1 MVERWHLDLAATAL
15 AVGLVIAGGDRWAG
29 VAVRRFTIAAAGLT
43 GAVLGAWGNQRAWP
57 WLAAAAV
64 LALWP
69 DNEDRPHPLG
79 PWTVTLAVVSLAGVW
94 SAVPDTEPPLA
105 AGCVMVGLGL
115 NRWVSRRPVGPAG
128 TAALVVSVLGSVW
141 VGSAGWG
148 AAMASACAVG
158 MVLCAPV
165 AAGFTARGIRPTGRG
180 GLIGAHLVVA
190 LVVPRAVMGLDARAA
205 AAIAASVMVALVVVA
220 GAVVVHDRRVDGRT
234 GSVA

>member
-15 AVGLVIAGGDRWAG
+15 VVGLVIAGADRWAG

-43 GAVLGAWGNQRAWP
+43 GALLGAWGNQRAWP
-57 WLAAAAV
+57 WLAAAAALV
-64 LALWP
+64 LWP
-69 DNEDRPHPLG
+69 DDEQRAHPLG
-79 PWTVTLAVVSLAGVW
+79 RYTVALAVVSLAGVW

-105 AGCVMVGLGL
+105 AGCALVGLGL

-128 TAALVVSVLGSVW
+128 AAALVVSVLGSVW

-165 AAGFTARGIRPTGRG
+165 AAGFTASGIRPAGRG
-180 GLIGAHLVVA
+180 VLIGTHLVAA
-190 LVVPRAVMGLDARAA
+190 LVLPRTMMRMEVAA
-205 AAIAASVMVALVVVA
+205 ATAVAGSAMVAMVVIA
-220 GAVVVHDRRVDGRT
+220 RAVVVHDRRVDGSA